1 MAFRFALAALLRY
14 RESIEEREDLLLQ
27 NAQQEV
33 AAIRNQIAQVEQQ
46 RQLLIQSYEKA
57 LTTGVI
63 ASELHSFMLLR
74 RQMEQAI
81 EQLGVKLKEVEKRRD
96 QQRQAYQVARQ
107 KREVLSIVRDRQK
120 RAYEI
125 EEARREQ
132 RQLDDLFLSRRKQ
145 DK

>member
-1 MAFRFALAALLRY
+1 MAFRFALASLLRY
-14 RESIEEREDLLLQ
+14 RESIEEREDLLLR

-33 AAIRNQIAQVEQQ
+33 AAIRSHIAQIEQQ
-46 RQLLIQSYEKA
+46 RKLLIQSYEKA
-57 LTTGVI
+57 LSTGVI
-63 ASELHSFMLLR
+63 ASELHSFMLQR

-81 EQLGVKLKEVEKRRD
+81 QQLSVQLKEAEKQRD
-96 QQRQAYQVARQ
+96 QQRKAYQVARQ

-145 DK
+145 DE